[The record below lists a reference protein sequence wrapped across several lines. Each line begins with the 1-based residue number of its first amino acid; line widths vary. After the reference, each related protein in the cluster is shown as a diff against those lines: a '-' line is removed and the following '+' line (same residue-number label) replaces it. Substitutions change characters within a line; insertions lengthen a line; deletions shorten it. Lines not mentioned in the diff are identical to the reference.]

1 MGDNPWVSA
10 NLDLVRSLYANWE
23 RGDFSSVGWA
33 DPQIEFVIADGLG
46 PGESKGVARMAATW
60 GGFLSAWD
68 ELRTEA
74 EEYREIDSERVLVM
88 VKHGGRGKTSGLEV
102 AEIRE
107 GGANLFHIRD
117 GKVTRLVVYP
127 SRDRALADLG
137 LTPDTGT

>member
-1 MGDNPWVSA
+1 MSA
-10 NLDLVRSLYANWE
+10 NLDLVRSIYAGWE
-23 RGDFSSVGWA
+23 RGDFSSVEWA
-33 DPQIEFVIADGLG
+33 DQQIEFVIADGLG
-46 PGESKGVARMAATW
+46 PGGSKGIAGMAATW

-68 ELRTEA
+68 KLRTQA
-74 EEYREIDSERVLVM
+74 EEYREIDSGRVLVM
-88 VKHGGRGKTSGLEV
+88 VTHGGRGKASGLEV

-127 SRDRALADLG
+127 NRDQALADLG